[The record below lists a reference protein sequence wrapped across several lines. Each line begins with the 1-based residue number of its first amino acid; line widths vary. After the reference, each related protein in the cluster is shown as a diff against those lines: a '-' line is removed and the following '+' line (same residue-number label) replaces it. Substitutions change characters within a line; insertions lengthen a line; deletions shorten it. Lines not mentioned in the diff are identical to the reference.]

1 MLGLLFMILNKLLYC
16 DSNFI
21 DLLLVSFL
29 NNLCLS
35 FLSYIMNLPVVF
47 LSQCCVLMKWLYVLW
62 SELWGGGWWTIV
74 GFNVSH
80 HFTSVELQ
88 EVRDFCQFLFA
99 LVSSVTATC
108 LACGVYATNIYWMTL
123 LLSLSSVK

>member
-35 FLSYIMNLPVVF
+35 FLSYNEFAGSIPLTVLRTYEMVV
-47 LSQCCVLMKWLYVLW
+47 CVAVQ
-62 SELWGGGWWTIV
+62 SFGGEAG
-74 GFNVSH
+74 G
-80 HFTSVELQ
+80 Q
-88 EVRDFCQFLFA
+88 
-99 LVSSVTATC
+99 
-108 LACGVYATNIYWMTL
+108 
-123 LLSLSSVK
+123 